1 MVPIFLRID
10 SVQKVFRKPVIPPDG
25 YWITL
30 DIKAPTEIWI
40 LSFVV
45 KSLVVSIEMN
55 DVQKDVPWIISRFE
69 NSLT

>member
-25 YWITL
+25 YWITFN
-30 DIKAPTEIWI
+30 IEAPTKFWIWA
-40 LSFVV
+40 FVV

-55 DVQKDVPWIISRFE
+55 DIRKDVPCIIPGFE
-69 NSLT
+69 RSLA